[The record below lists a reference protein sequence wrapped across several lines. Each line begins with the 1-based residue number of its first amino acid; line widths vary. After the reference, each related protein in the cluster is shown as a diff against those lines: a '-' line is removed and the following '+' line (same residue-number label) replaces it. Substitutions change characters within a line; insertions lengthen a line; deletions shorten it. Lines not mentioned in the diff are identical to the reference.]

1 MIKWAYLNLP
11 DCDLRLVLIKTAAG
25 VWVDLQYI
33 MRMLAM
39 VARET
44 DLLIAGLKTV
54 ARVDTDKR
62 GQAGLLDLPQGVSK
76 GKRRVGTNLVQTLV
90 VARWDQAGQ
99 ETEECGYELDKLV
112 SPKQEGGG
120 TNLC

>member
-33 MRMLAM
+33 MRMLAK

-54 ARVDTDKR
+54 ARVDTD
-62 GQAGLLDLPQGVSK
+62 
-76 GKRRVGTNLVQTLV
+76 
-90 VARWDQAGQ
+90 
-99 ETEECGYELDKLV
+99 
-112 SPKQEGGG
+112 
-120 TNLC
+120 

>member
-33 MRMLAM
+33 MRMLAK

-62 GQAGLLDLPQGVSK
+62 GQAGLLDLPQGVNK
-76 GKRRVGTNLVQTLV
+76 DKRRVGTNLVQALV
-90 VARWDQAGQ
+90 VARGDQAGQ

>member
-11 DCDLRLVLIKTAAG
+11 DCDLRLVLNETAAG

-33 MRMLAM
+33 MRMLAK

-54 ARVDTDKR
+54 ARVDTD
-62 GQAGLLDLPQGVSK
+62 
-76 GKRRVGTNLVQTLV
+76 
-90 VARWDQAGQ
+90 
-99 ETEECGYELDKLV
+99 
-112 SPKQEGGG
+112 
-120 TNLC
+120 